1 MLILTIMQLK
11 KRYQSTLDLSR
22 TYFIILF
29 FILFPRM
36 HLKDY
41 IKSRKFCSFHNNL
54 TCANM
59 DKNYCPIC
67 EMKFSRKDVLM
78 RKISN
83 AYPQTTE
90 VYPPPTLPQKEV
102 IPSPPPPSHIPL
114 ERSSQSRPCSEQK
127 YQDRFT
133 FQHPFTMTVTGA
145 TFCGKKYLKK

>member
-1 MLILTIMQLK
+1 
-11 KRYQSTLDLSR
+11 
-22 TYFIILF
+22 
-29 FILFPRM
+29 
-36 HLKDY
+36 
-41 IKSRKFCSFHNNL
+41 
-54 TCANM
+54 M

-78 RKISN
+78 RKIRN

-102 IPSPPPPSHIPL
+102 IPLPPPPSHIPL

-145 TFCGKKYLKK
+145 TFCGKKTKLEYFGRSDVYCSLRPENNRDLCTGGDTTGMYP